1 MSRILVKLSCIL
13 LLVGAAATAQPVIQ
27 PGGVVNAASN
37 APDGLPNS
45 GIAPGSIFLV
55 KGSGL
60 GDDNPTPMN
69 LLQTTT
75 FPLPASQGLNGT
87 SVQVKSGG
95 SSIDAIMLYESATT
109 VAAIL
114 PSSAPLGAASV
125 TVTYN
130 GQSSAPATV
139 HVLQRAFGLFS
150 LNQTGNGPGA
160 IQNANPPTDLV
171 VNRVTHAAQPGQT
184 VVLYGTGLG
193 AVSGDETQKTFP
205 GNAAQQLGLQ
215 IFVGGQAGNL
225 ASYAGRSS
233 CCAGVDEIDFQLVH
247 GIEGCYVPVVVV
259 LNQVSNFITMSISS
273 NGAVC
278 SEQNIGLSLADLQT
292 MIANNSA
299 RVGSVTLTRID
310 LTGPNGQQSRT
321 DSGVATFTNLSPTQ
335 FVEAPGPLPSPGACT
350 VQVLNAAAP
359 PPPTTADPIDAGPA
373 LNLNGPAGA
382 QQLLL
387 SSDATSYSGQLGSAF
402 LEPGA
407 FTLDDGSGGSSDTAV
422 GPFQATLNTPAP
434 FRWVDESTTTTIA
447 RTVPPRVTWSGGDP
461 NSLVVIFGFS
471 LDPTLGFASVFTCA
485 EKISAGSFSIP
496 TYVLSWMPV
505 NTGPSSLLAVSDL
518 VQTKFS
524 APGLDAGYFN
534 YQVGFGRY
542 VQFTGSPALKVS
554 PK

>member
-1 MSRILVKLSCIL
+1 MPQILVKLPCIL
-13 LLVGAAATAQPVIQ
+13 LFVGIAATAQPVIQ

-37 APDGLPNS
+37 VPDGMPNS

-60 GDDNPTPMN
+60 GDDNPAPMS

-75 FPLPASQGLNGT
+75 FPLPTSQGLNGT
-87 SVQVKSGG
+87 SIQVNTSGG
-95 SSIDAIMLYESATT
+95 TINAIMLYESATT

-114 PSSAPLGAASV
+114 PSNTPLGAASV

-160 IQNANPPTDLV
+160 IQNVNSPTDLV

-193 AVSGDETQKTFP
+193 AVSGDETQGTFA
-205 GNAAQQLGLQ
+205 GNIAQQLGLQ

-225 ASYAGRSS
+225 AVYAGRSS
-233 CCAGVDEIDFQLVH
+233 CCAGVDQINFQLIH

-259 LNQVSNFITMSISS
+259 LNNVSNFVTMSISS
-273 NGAVC
+273 KGAVC

-292 MIANNSA
+292 MVGNNSA
-299 RVGSVTLTRID
+299 RIGNITLTRVD
-310 LTGPNGQQSRT
+310 VAGPNGQQTRA
-321 DSGVATFTNLSPTQ
+321 DSGVATFTNQSPTQ
-335 FVEAPGPLPSPGACT
+335 FVEAPGSLPSAGSCT
-350 VQVLNAAAP
+350 VQLLNANAP
-359 PPPTTADPIDAGPA
+359 PPPTTGDPIDAGSA

-387 SSDATSYSGQLGSAF
+387 SSDGTSYSGQFGSAF

-407 FTLDDGSGGSSDTAV
+407 FTLDDGNGGSSDTAV

-434 FRWVDESTTTTIA
+434 FRWVDESTTSTIA

-461 NSLVVIFGFS
+461 NSLVVILGLS
-471 LDPTLGFASVFTCA
+471 LDPTIGFASIFTCA
-485 EKISAGSFSIP
+485 ERISAGSFSIP
-496 TYVLSWMPV
+496 TYVLSWMPA
-505 NTGPSSLLAVSDL
+505 NSSPTSLLAVSDL
-518 VQTKFS
+518 VQSKFS

-534 YQVGFGRY
+534 YQVGFGRT